1 MLSSNAKYYF
11 VNNEVDLLS
20 RKYRDVHFISV
31 LFFPSWFYY
40 QNRKFCWFIL
50 DNLVKKKRERLIFET
65 LASETL
71 NGGQFILLS

>member
-31 LFFPSWFYY
+31 LFFRLGSITKIESFAGLSSIIW
-40 QNRKFCWFIL
+40 L
-50 DNLVKKKRERLIFET
+50 KKKSERLIFET

-71 NGGQFILLS
+71 NGLYYHLS